1 MCSVLTGRL
10 ESRHSLEETD
20 LDMQALSQI
29 IMLDD
34 KQQHKPLQLQQST
47 MDALNRALASFI
59 LLAQLKPTNLRKHEA
74 FSLRT
79 VRIMSEIQA
88 ITAWTK

>member
-20 LDMQALSQI
+20 LDMQALSQ

>member
-1 MCSVLTGRL
+1 MRSVLTGRL

>member
-1 MCSVLTGRL
+1 
-10 ESRHSLEETD
+10 
-20 LDMQALSQI
+20 MQALSQI